1 LKSLSKYSHHLFLI
15 SSSLVR
21 SRSVSSLMHLTWMMS
36 LVFLSLLKTEE
47 EEEKKTLFP
56 TGVFLVCYTSL

>member
-1 LKSLSKYSHHLFLI
+1 
-15 SSSLVR
+15 
-21 SRSVSSLMHLTWMMS
+21 MHLTWMMS

-47 EEEKKTLFP
+47 EEEEKTLFP

>member
-1 LKSLSKYSHHLFLI
+1 
-15 SSSLVR
+15 LVR

-47 EEEKKTLFP
+47 EEEEKDSFP
-56 TGVFLVCYTSL
+56 YRRIFSLLHIPVTGGIN

>member
-1 LKSLSKYSHHLFLI
+1 
-15 SSSLVR
+15 
-21 SRSVSSLMHLTWMMS
+21 MHLTWMMS

-47 EEEKKTLFP
+47 EEEEKKTLFP